1 MMLHVRSILRGMFI
15 HILPPPEGAKLW
27 KNISLG
33 GIALCVVVGA
43 YEYKVHLDHHNGP
56 QYEDE
61 KNLFPY
67 RKIRAK
73 PFPWTCSDCGLFET
87 EWCTFFLVV
96 HFFSPRTL
104 FPFLAAS
111 RGSSISHFF
120 F

>member
-1 MMLHVRSILRGMFI
+1 MLHVRLILRGMFI

-33 GIALCVVVGA
+33 GIALCFVVGA
-43 YEYKVHLDHHNGP
+43 YEYKVHLDHHHGP

-67 RKIRAK
+67 RKMRAK

-87 EWCTFFLVV
+87 EWCTF
-96 HFFSPRTL
+96 SL
-104 FPFLAAS
+104 FVLFWQGCS
-111 RGSSISHFF
+111 SICGSSIPHFF
-120 F
+120 FDS